1 MKDDEERWPSLL
13 QDKNQ
18 YKKTLSIDW
27 DRWVDS
33 DDEDEKNDFDM
44 NGMDFKNFAA
54 NAGNFEHDHDHDHD
68 HEHEEEEFDSDDE
81 EMPDLEED
89 KDEEKK

>member
-54 NAGNFEHDHDHDHD
+54 NAGNFEHDHDHDH
-68 HEHEEEEFDSDDE
+68 EHEEEEFDSDDE

>member
-18 YKKTLSIDW
+18 YKRNLSIDW

-33 DDEDEKNDFDM
+33 EDEDEKNDFDM

-54 NAGNFEHDHDHDHD
+54 NAGNFEHDHDHDH
-68 HEHEEEEFDSDDE
+68 EHEEEEFDSDDE

>member
-18 YKKTLSIDW
+18 YKRNLSIDW

-33 DDEDEKNDFDM
+33 EDEDEKNDFDM

-54 NAGNFEHDHDHDHD
+54 NAGNFEHDHDH
-68 HEHEEEEFDSDDE
+68 EHEEEEFDSDDE

>member
-54 NAGNFEHDHDHDHD
+54 NAGNFEHDHEHD